1 MTDEPDKVDLDTPD
15 LAADHRAYLSQL
27 FPGVLQDGVLDAAK
41 LGELLNM
48 PVAQV
53 PDGRERYGLQW
64 AGKSDAVRSLLVP
77 SRGTLVPDPEN
88 SIEFDSGQ
96 NAFIE
101 GDSLEVLK
109 LLQKAYNDKI
119 KLIYIDPPYNSG
131 NDFVYDDD
139 FRDGLKA
146 YLEYTKQVDDE
157 GKRKSASA
165 DTMGRRHSRWLSMM
179 YPRLVLAR
187 NLLSQDGA
195 IFVSI
200 DDNEVAN
207 LRLLM
212 DEVFGAECFVASVIW
227 RRKSAPDARSTIG
240 AVHDYLLCYVRDGSN
255 PKSAIG
261 KMALSESRR
270 AAFSNPDGDGR
281 GPWVSVDMT
290 AMTGRATSDQ
300 YFKVTLPSGRQ
311 VGPPE
316 GRAWGVVERTYKQ
329 LLAEKRI
336 WFGKNGD
343 GVPRM
348 KRFLE
353 EVDGQ
358 TVPSYWDFTE
368 VGSNE
373 EASDELLERFD
384 GSKPFDTPKPVRL
397 MRRLL
402 EIGTRPKGGDIVLD
416 FFAGSGT
423 MADAVLQQNAADGG
437 DRRFIMVQLP
447 QATSGP
453 YETIADIT
461 WARIQAAYAA
471 VGAGPGQG
479 FRSYSLGESNFM
491 TTDLIN
497 DGEELQLNPHTLRQ
511 ADVDVRSVAA
521 QIFLMEGVT
530 LDASWHEHD
539 FGDVSVEVC
548 GGVAAVI
555 GSGVDETLVDRIFD
569 LEPRVVVFLE
579 DDLAGKDPL
588 KANTFLNARNRGIT
602 MKTV

>member
-15 LAADHRAYLSQL
+15 LAAERRAYLSEL

-41 LGELLNM
+41 LGELLDA
-48 PVAQV
+48 PVADV
-53 PDGRERYGLQW
+53 PDNRERYGLQW

-88 SIEFDSGQ
+88 SIEFEGAP

-119 KLIYIDPPYNSG
+119 RLIYIDPPYNTG
-131 NDFVYDDD
+131 NDFVYADD
-139 FRDGLKA
+139 FRDGLRG
-146 YLEYTKQVDDE
+146 YLEYTKQLDEE

-165 DTMGRRHSRWLSMM
+165 DTSGRRHSRWLSMM

-227 RRKSAPDARSTIG
+227 RKKASPDARSTIG

-261 KMALSESRR
+261 KMALSEARR
-270 AAFSNPDGDGR
+270 AAFANPDNDER

-290 AMTGRATSDQ
+290 GMTGRATKDQ
-300 YFKVTLPSGRQ
+300 YFKVTLPSGRE
-311 VGPPE
+311 VGPPA
-316 GRAWGVVERTYKQ
+316 GRAWGVVERTFQ
-329 LLAEKRI
+329 ELLADNRI
-336 WFGKNGD
+336 WFGKSRD
-343 GVPRM
+343 GVPRI

-353 EVDGQ
+353 EAEGQ

-373 EASDELLERFD
+373 EASDELLERF
-384 GSKPFDTPKPVRL
+384 GGTKPFDTPKPVRL

-402 EIGTRPKGGDIVLD
+402 EIGTHAEGGDIVLD

-447 QATSGP
+447 EATSGD

-471 VGAGPGQG
+471 IGAGPGQG
-479 FRSYSLGESNFM
+479 FRSYSLDQSNFLSS
-491 TTDLIN
+491 DPI
-497 DGEELQLNPHTLRQ
+497 DQGEELLLNPRTLRQ
-511 ADVDVRSVAA
+511 SDVDVRSVAA

-530 LDASWHEHD
+530 LDEPWVEHE
-539 FGDVSVEVC
+539 FGDVTVEAS
-548 GGVAAVI
+548 GGVAVVI
-555 GSGVDETLVDRIFD
+555 GSDVDEAIVAQVFD
-569 LEPRVVVFLE
+569 LEPQVVVFLE
-579 DDLAGKDPL
+579 DDLAGKDAL